1 MRGRRFRQEAS
12 PDVVLLSR
20 WFARTWMRFCRPSDW
35 RLYQEQLNRASEL
48 PLQELSGDD
57 ESAEEEE
64 NDWTEEAY

>member
-1 MRGRRFRQEAS
+1 
-12 PDVVLLSR
+12 
-20 WFARTWMRFCRPSDW
+20 MRFCRPSDW